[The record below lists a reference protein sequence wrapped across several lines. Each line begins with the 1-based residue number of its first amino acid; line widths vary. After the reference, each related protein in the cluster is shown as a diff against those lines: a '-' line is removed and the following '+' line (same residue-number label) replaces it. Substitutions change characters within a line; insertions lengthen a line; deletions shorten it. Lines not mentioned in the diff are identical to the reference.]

1 MIPFDYPALF
11 AAMGGEQ
18 VVEPR
23 LDHFFTALR
32 CWGKPCFN
40 IENEPDFV
48 TPYAYVFM
56 GKPWKTQEV
65 VTRIG
70 KETFKAAP
78 NGIPGNDDLG
88 ATSGVFVWNA
98 LGFYP
103 AVPGVGGVVLGTPMF
118 EKATLQLAGG
128 RTVVV
133 SRQGQGIYVQ
143 QVLLNGTP
151 YPNAWLPISALKQGT
166 NTMQFK
172 MATEPDKKRGT
183 AAEDRPP
190 AFR

>member
-1 MIPFDYPALF
+1 MIISL
-11 AAMGGEQ
+11 
-18 VVEPR
+18 PR
-23 LDHFFTALR
+23 LR

-48 TPYAYVFM
+48 TPYAYVFL

-78 NGIPGNDDLG
+78 DGIPGNDDLG
-88 ATSGVFVWNA
+88 ATSGVYVWNA

-103 AVPGVGGVVLGTPMF
+103 AVPGVGGVVLGTPTF
-118 EKATLQLAGG
+118 DRATLQLAGG
-128 RTVVV
+128 RTVVIT
-133 SRQGQGIYVQ
+133 RDGLGIYVQ
-143 QVLLNGTP
+143 QVMLNGVP
-151 YPNAWLPISALKQGT
+151 YPNSWLPISKIHAGT
-166 NTMQFK
+166 NQLRFK
-172 MATEPDKKRGT
+172 MGTEPDAQRGT
-183 AAEDRPP
+183 APEDRPP

>member
-1 MIPFDYPALF
+1 MVAL
-11 AAMGGEQ
+11 
-18 VVEPR
+18 EPR
-23 LDHFFTALR
+23 LDRFFTALR

-70 KETFKAAP
+70 KETFRP
-78 NGIPGNDDLG
+78 TPDGIPGNDDLG
-88 ATSGVFVWNA
+88 ATSGVYVWNA

-118 EKATLQLAGG
+118 DRATLQLASG

-133 SRQGQGIYVQ
+133 TREGQGIYVQ
-143 QVLLNGTP
+143 QVMLNGVP
-151 YPNAWLPISALKQGT
+151 YQNSWLQISKIHPGT
-166 NTMQFK
+166 NQLRFQMGAQPNTQ
-172 MATEPDKKRGT
+172 RGT
-183 AAEDRPP
+183 APEDRPP